1 MNEWESDTGL
11 QETVFVL
18 GHQVVLHFNTCRHP
32 PALLLNQ
39 PEHVAEAIYH
49 QTFVF
54 LAGVTGTDHAL
65 AHYVVGIVGMDALLG
80 IFQFSRQVHVVH
92 RYL

>member
-11 QETVFVL
+11 QEAVFVL
-18 GHQVVLHFNTCRHP
+18 GHQVVLHLDTCRHS
-32 PALLLNQ
+32 PALFLNQ

-49 QTFVF
+49 QTFV
-54 LAGVTGTDHAL
+54 LLTGVTGTDHAL

-80 IFQFSRQVHVVH
+80 IFQFSRQVNVVH
-92 RYL
+92 RNL